1 MKFNAVINR
10 LANFYFFIQNLSEWH
25 FSNRKEYNVT
35 WRKEMGQLSSGQENA
50 LREFRNIRAKY
61 PSSKSVF
68 EQAFFSAEPWGQL
81 KTKINQDE
89 YQKIESIFSQ
99 FEPSF
104 DKLYQN
110 DSSNLERWQSALR
123 ATLNDDK
130 ILHPIIEV
138 LSVLY
143 KTEPYDKEIAIYL
156 LLSAGTTAGGGAN
169 IDEKSISLEVSRL
182 PLSESARA
190 MGIVFHEIIHL
201 AFEKSYFL
209 PLVKKYY
216 HKHKGEIR
224 INEIIAGALFPRGI
238 LAQQILG
245 SSLGG
250 ESYFGKFNDK
260 AGQIF
265 SITQEYIEQKKNF
278 DGSYIERISLIIEK
292 EEVLPNTPLIN

>member
-1 MKFNAVINR
+1 MKFDVVINR

-25 FSNRKEYNVT
+25 FSNRKEYNT
-35 WRKEMGQLSSGQENA
+35 AWHKEMGQLSSGQENA
-50 LREFRNIRAKY
+50 LHEFRNIRAKY
-61 PSSKSVF
+61 PSSKSIF

-89 YQKIESIFSQ
+89 YKKTESIFSQ

-104 DKLYQN
+104 DELYQN

-123 ATLNDDK
+123 AMLNDDK
-130 ILHPIIEV
+130 ILHPIIEI

-169 IDEKSISLEVSRL
+169 IDEKSISLEVSKL
-182 PLSESARA
+182 PISESARA

-201 AFEKSYFL
+201 VFEKSYFL
-209 PLVKKYY
+209 PLVKKY
-216 HKHKGEIR
+216 HNKGEIR

-260 AGQIF
+260 ADQIF
-265 SITQEYIEQKKNF
+265 SITQEYIEQKKSF
-278 DGSYIERISLIIEK
+278 DGSYIEKISLIIEK
-292 EEVLPNTPLIN
+292 EGVLPNTSLIN